1 QGRAMAQILS
11 PVRPVRT
18 IATRTQATASLVT
31 LPTVVGHR
39 GASGHRPEHTLDA
52 FRTAIRMGAD
62 EIELDLVMSA
72 DRVLLVRH
80 ENELS
85 RSTDV
90 AHHPRFARRCATRAV
105 DGLPVA
111 GWFTED
117 FTLAEVKQL

>member
-1 QGRAMAQILS
+1 SVHHLDTCRTVDVPVKVGRGPQSRGMAQILS

-18 IATRTQATASLVT
+18 IATRTQATTASLVT
-31 LPTVVGHR
+31 LPAVVGHR
-39 GASGHRPEHTLDA
+39 GASGHRPEHTIDA

-62 EIELDLVMSA
+62 EIELDLVISG

-90 AHHPRFARRCATRAV
+90 AHHPRFAR
-105 DGLPVA
+105 
-111 GWFTED
+111 
-117 FTLAEVKQL
+117 